1 MTEGSVE
8 ERVIETVN
16 EIVTLPEGA
25 GRHTEFKSLNLDSLD
40 VTELVMEIEEEFEDV
55 TVEDSAVETWK
66 TIGDLI
72 DYVEGQF
79 S

>member
-25 GRHTEFKSLNLDSLD
+25 GRHTEFESLNLDSLD
-40 VTELVMEIEEEFEDV
+40 VTELVMELEEEFDGV
-55 TVEDSAVETWK
+55 TIEDSAVEIWK

-72 DYVEGQF
+72 DYVEGRL